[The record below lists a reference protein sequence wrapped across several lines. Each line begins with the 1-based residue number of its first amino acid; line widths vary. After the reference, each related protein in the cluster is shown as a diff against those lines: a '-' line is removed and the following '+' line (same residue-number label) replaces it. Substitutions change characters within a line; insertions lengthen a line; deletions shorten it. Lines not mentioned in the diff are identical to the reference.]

1 MSKTD
6 ILALREELKSLPP
19 TTRALLASDLLES
32 LDEDGREAAADEAWA
47 AEAERRLDEVLSG
60 RVKTTPGETVLKRVR
75 NRKR

>member
-6 ILALREELKSLPP
+6 ILALREELKSLPAS
-19 TTRALLASDLLES
+19 TRALLASDLLES
-32 LDEDGREAAADEAWA
+32 LDADGREAAADEAWA
-47 AEAERRLDEVLSG
+47 IEAERRLDEVLSG

>member
-6 ILALREELKSLPP
+6 ILALREELKSLPV

-32 LDEDGREAAADEAWA
+32 LDEDGREADAEKVWA

-60 RVKTTPGETVLKRVR
+60 RVKTTPGEAVLKRVR

>member
-6 ILALREELKSLPP
+6 ILALREELKSLPA

-32 LDEDGREAAADEAWA
+32 LDADGREAAADEAWA
-47 AEAERRLDEVLSG
+47 IEAERRLDEVLSG

>member
-1 MSKTD
+1 MSKND
-6 ILALREELKSLPP
+6 ILALREELKSLPA

-32 LDEDGREAAADEAWA
+32 LDEDGRKAAETEAWA

-60 RVKTTPGETVLKRVR
+60 RVKTIPGEVVLKRVR

>member
-6 ILALREELKSLPP
+6 ILALREELKSLPA

-32 LDEDGREAAADEAWA
+32 LDEDGREADAEKAWA

-60 RVKTTPGETVLKRVR
+60 RVKTTPGEAVLKRVR

>member
-6 ILALREELKSLPP
+6 ILALREELKSLPA
-19 TTRALLASDLLES
+19 TTRALLASDLLQS
-32 LDEDGREAAADEAWA
+32 LDEDGREADAEKAWA

-60 RVKTTPGETVLKRVR
+60 RVKTTPGEAVLKRVR

>member
-6 ILALREELKSLPP
+6 ILALREELKSLPA

-32 LDEDGREAAADEAWA
+32 LDEDGQAAAADEAWA
-47 AEAERRLDEVLSG
+47 IEAERRLDEVLSG